1 MKNMLFCFTCNT
13 LPNSNEM
20 TKIMHGCYYDFG
32 KSNKIHSIIP
42 RPEIVKASLS
52 LHVEHSH

>member
-1 MKNMLFCFTCNT
+1 MNEKMCCFTCNT

-20 TKIMHGCYYDFG
+20 TKIMHGCYFDFG

-42 RPEIVKASLS
+42 RPDIVKASLS